1 MQDLIKR
8 LVELY
13 GPTGREEQ
21 VAQYISDVM
30 EPLVDQIHTDAM
42 GNLIA
47 IKRGPA
53 DAKKIMLAAHMDEI
67 GVIITDI
74 DDDGFLRF
82 SNIGGVS
89 PFTLIGQRVRFADGT
104 IGVFGQE
111 KLDEIKDLKFS
122 KMFIDIG
129 ATSRQEAE
137 TKVNIGDA
145 GVYHREFTLQGQRVI
160 AKSLDNRIGC
170 AVLIETARR
179 LQTSPHEIYF
189 VFTSQEEVGLR
200 GARTAA
206 YSIDPD
212 YGIAVDVTGTGDTPE
227 APRMA
232 VSLGKGAAIK
242 VKDRSVITHPKV
254 KDLLVNT
261 AKAKGISY
269 QMEVLERGGTDAGSI
284 HLTRSGVPTGAVSIP
299 SRYIHTPSEMVDLGD
314 VDDCV
319 KLLVAAL
326 EGPWTRA
333 IEE

>member
-1 MQDLIKR
+1 MQDIVKE

-21 VAQYISDVM
+21 VAEYIAKIM
-30 EPLVDQIHTDAM
+30 RPLVDEVYTDAL
-42 GNLIA
+42 GNLVA
-47 IKRGPA
+47 VKRGSA
-53 DAKKIMLAAHMDEI
+53 NAEKIMLAAHMDEV

-74 DDDGFLRF
+74 DDNGFLRF

-111 KLDEIKDLKFS
+111 KLDQIKDLKFS

-129 ATSRQEAE
+129 ASSRQEAE
-137 TKVNIGDA
+137 AKVSIGDVA
-145 GVYHREFTLQGQRVI
+145 VYHREFTLQGQRVI

-179 LQTSPHEIYF
+179 LQASPHELYF

-206 YSIDPD
+206 YSLNPD

-227 APRMA
+227 AHRMA

-242 VKDRSVITHPKV
+242 VKDSSVISHPIV
-254 KDLLVNT
+254 KDLLVKT
-261 AKAKGISY
+261 AKANGISY

-299 SRYIHTPSEMVDLGD
+299 SRYIHSPSEMVDLGD
-314 VDDCV
+314 VDNCV
-319 KLLVAAL
+319 RLLVAVL
-326 EGPWTRA
+326 EGPWA
-333 IEE
+333 

>member
-1 MQDLIKR
+1 MQDVIKQ

-13 GPTGREEQ
+13 GPAGREEQ
-21 VAQYISDVM
+21 VAQYITEVM
-30 EPLVDQIHTDAM
+30 KPIVDQIDTDAM

-74 DDDGFLRF
+74 DDNGFLRF

-89 PFTLIGQRVRFADGT
+89 PFTLIGQRVRFANGT
-104 IGVFGQE
+104 IGVFGRE
-111 KLDEIKDLKFS
+111 KLDEIKDLKFN

-129 ATSRQEAE
+129 AASRQEAE
-137 TKVNIGDA
+137 TKVNIGDT

-206 YSIDPD
+206 YSLDPD
-212 YGIAVDVTGTGDTPE
+212 YGIAVDVTDTGDTPE

-232 VSLGKGAAIK
+232 VALGKGAAIK
-242 VKDRSVITHPKV
+242 VKDSTVITHPKV

-261 AKAKGISY
+261 AKTKGIPY
-269 QMEVLERGGTDAGSI
+269 QMEVLERGGTDAGPI

-299 SRYIHTPSEMVDLGD
+299 SRYIHTPSEMVDLED
-314 VDDCV
+314 VDNCV

-326 EGPWTRA
+326 EGPLA
-333 IEE
+333 

>member
-1 MQDLIKR
+1 MQDVIKQ

-13 GPTGREEQ
+13 GPTGREDE
-21 VAQYISDVM
+21 VAEYITEVM
-30 EPLVDQIHTDAM
+30 RPLVDQVYADTM

-74 DDDGFLRF
+74 DEHGFLRF
-82 SNIGGVS
+82 SNVGGVS
-89 PFTLIGQRVRFADGT
+89 AFTLIGQRVRFADGT

-111 KLDEIKDLKFS
+111 KLDEIKDLKYS

-129 ATSRQEAE
+129 ATSREEAE
-137 TKVNIGDA
+137 ARINIGDVA
-145 GVYHREFTLQGQRVI
+145 VYHREYTLQGQRVI
-160 AKSLDNRIGC
+160 AKSLDDRIGC

-179 LQTSPHEIYF
+179 LKESPHEVYF
-189 VFTSQEEVGLR
+189 VFTTQEEVGLR

-206 YSIDPD
+206 YSVDPD
-212 YGIAVDVTGTGDTPE
+212 YGIAVDVTDTGDTPE
-227 APRMA
+227 AHRMA

-242 VKDRSVITHPKV
+242 VKDSSVITHPAV

-261 AKAKGISY
+261 AKAQGIAY

-284 HLTRSGVPTGAVSIP
+284 HLSRSGVPTGAVSIP
-299 SRYIHTPSEMVDLGD
+299 ARYIHSPSEMVDLGD

-319 KLLVAAL
+319 KLLVAVL
-326 EGPWTRA
+326 EAPL
-333 IEE
+333 I